1 MKEITD
7 LTIKDLLSSNTSTN
21 TLIINQNFAQ
31 VKESILL
38 IQSTFGLQVQNKTLG
53 TPATKIFVGQV
64 SADKIYLPNIGDPNS
79 TANAKITFDGTNG
92 NIKASGVSL
101 TNDIY
106 VGNDVVVGEKGKGG
120 RVRIYTDRNTDTTKP
135 PRLGD
140 FRFVGPSFQGYVIQ
154 DEVPSTL
161 QFSITGGSSG
171 TIAVKVNAMTLI
183 TVGSV
188 SWSTDITT
196 TSINLV
202 NSILTGGNAYV
213 TASYSVGVITIS
225 SLPGLST
232 DLNGTVIV
240 ITTSGSITTDISSG
254 PLLGGIDGVERWIS
268 FGEGGSTGP
277 TGPTGAPAGSS
288 GSSGANGSA
297 GSAGSSGSS
306 GSSGIDGSSGSSGS
320 RGTSGSSGSSG
331 LEGPMGP
338 AGSPGPAGA
347 NGSSGSSG
355 ANGSAGSSGSSGT
368 SANLNDLSSF
378 DVKLGDSASS
388 GFAWSSGYFTTWNDT
403 YKVGDSLIDL
413 DKIIKLLV
421 PTGPP
426 ALSSLPPM
434 VLSEYYPLPTS
445 YYPSYAG
452 SSGLSINLGS
462 SGTSISNTIITDSN
476 TASAK
481 LSNMSTAAWTS
492 GGGFSIEEGKDIL
505 AYRDTT
511 DLSAGGINYTT
522 FSSVG
527 SYNSGYLV
535 VNYYDYWNGNPGKE
549 GLKYALLAN
558 ISNVMNSASYGSH
571 DVKLSWESGG
581 TNLTTTFYYDNP
593 SNPSFSSLDLSAT
606 TSTARYVSGV
616 PSLSSGDTITVT
628 ADIDNAV
635 SEFYLSKPLTVASST
650 EVLMT
655 NFGDIVTGAQ
665 AAGTLTGVSA
675 TGSVRSNIYT
685 EDINLPSVCYNAK
698 GATGPGNALIGN
710 TFIGKTMR
718 ADTVSNE
725 SNRYYSGGT
734 VSTSPTVGTYGS
746 AYDPTASLVVGPYL
760 FELQLLNGYYGR
772 LSGISYVNNLPT
784 AGPDYSTDSN
794 TGVRWVLF
802 RFGPA
807 TGISGAIITI
817 NGTSTTSAYWTSD
830 PVSKIT
836 TGLQL
841 YAKVD
846 DFYSPAVASSTWIDC
861 NDPFITG
868 TDPGEADGTP
878 AMVGDSTTTV
888 KNVTFGNTYT
898 YSGYFWVRIGL
909 LSGSSMKFT
918 SILVTLR

>member
-21 TLIINQNFAQ
+21 TLIVNQNFAQ

-38 IQSTFGLQVQNKTLG
+38 IQSTFGLQIQNKTLG

-92 NIKASGVSL
+92 NIKASGLSL

-106 VGNDVVVGEKGKGG
+106 VGNDVIVGEKGKGG
-120 RVRIYTDRNTDTTKP
+120 RVRLYTDRNTDTTKP
-135 PRLGD
+135 PKIGE
-140 FRFVGPSFQGYVIQ
+140 FRFVGPSFQGRVIQ
-154 DEVPSTL
+154 DEVPATL
-161 QFSITGGSSG
+161 QFSITGGGSG

-188 SWSTDITT
+188 SWTTDITT

-213 TASYSVGVITIS
+213 TASYSGGVITIS

-232 DLNGTVIV
+232 DLNGTVID
-240 ITTSGSITTDISSG
+240 ITTSGTITTDISTG
-254 PLLGGIDGVERWIS
+254 PLSGGIDGIERWIT

-288 GSSGANGSA
+288 GSSGINGSA
-297 GSAGSSGSS
+297 GSSGVSGSS
-306 GSSGIDGSSGSSGS
+306 GSSGLDGSSGSSGANGS
-320 RGTSGSSGSSG
+320 SGSSGSSG

-338 AGSPGPAGA
+338 AGSPGPTGA
-347 NGSSGSSG
+347 SGSSGSSG
-355 ANGSAGSSGSSGT
+355 VNGSAGSSGSSGT
-368 SANLNDLSSF
+368 SANLDNLTSF
-378 DVKLGDSASS
+378 DVKLGDSSSS
-388 GFAWSSGYFTTWNDT
+388 GFAWSSGYFTSWNDT

-421 PTGPP
+421 PTGAPV
-426 ALSSLPPM
+426 LSSLPPM
-434 VLSEYYPLPTS
+434 VLSDYYPLPNS

-481 LSNMSTAAWTS
+481 LANMSTAAWTS
-492 GGGFSIEEGKDIL
+492 GGGFDIEEKDIF
-505 AYRDTT
+505 AYRDAT

-527 SYNSGYLV
+527 PYSSGDLV

-558 ISNVMNSASYGSH
+558 ISDVMNGASYGSH
-571 DVKLSWESGG
+571 DVELSWETGG
-581 TNLTTTFYYDNP
+581 TNLITTFYYDNP
-593 SNPSFSSLDLSAT
+593 SSPSFSSLALSAT

-616 PSLSSGDTITVT
+616 PSLSSGDNITVT
-628 ADIDNAV
+628 ATIDNAV

-650 EVLMT
+650 DVLMT
-655 NFGDIVTGAQ
+655 NFGDTVTGAQ
-665 AAGTLTGVSA
+665 TPGSLTGVSA

-685 EDINLPSVCYNAK
+685 EDIDLPSVCYNAK
-698 GATGPGNALIGN
+698 GDTGSGNALIGN
-710 TFIGKTMR
+710 TFVGKTMR

-725 SNRYYSGGT
+725 TNRYYSGGT

-746 AYDPTASLVVGPYL
+746 AYDTTASLVVGPYL
-760 FELQLLNGYYGR
+760 YELQLLEGYYGR

-794 TGVRWVLF
+794 SGVRWVLF
-802 RFGPA
+802 RFGPM

-836 TGLQL
+836 AGLEL

-846 DFYSPAVASSTWIDC
+846 DAYSPAVASSTWIDC
-861 NDPFITG
+861 NSPFITG
-868 TDPGEADGTP
+868 TNPGEADGTP
-878 AMVGDSTTTV
+878 AMIGDSTTTI
-888 KNVTFGNTYT
+888 KNVTFGNSYT

-909 LSGSSMKFT
+909 PSGSSKKFT
-918 SILVTLR
+918 SISVTLR